1 MKITNDLLD
10 GRIPGIEG
18 GERVDEF
25 VNLYDSG
32 DRGSFTGD
40 LGFLENS
47 FPGVDPPASPAKVR
61 LSVVT
66 LTNTLPRKASTDPT
80 LSPTASR
87 RGGHQP
93 APMAAGR

>member
-47 FPGVDPPASPAKVR
+47 FPGVDPPGSPATGETVGGDIDEYFATEG
-61 LSVVT
+61 LDGPDAFSDGFET
-66 LTNTLPRKASTDPT
+66 
-80 LSPTASR
+80 
-87 RGGHQP
+87 GGHQP